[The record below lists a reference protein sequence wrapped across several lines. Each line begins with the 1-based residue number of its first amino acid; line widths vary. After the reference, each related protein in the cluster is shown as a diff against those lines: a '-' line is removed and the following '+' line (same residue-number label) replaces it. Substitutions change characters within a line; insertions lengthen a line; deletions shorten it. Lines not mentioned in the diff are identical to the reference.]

1 MDVSAETADLVVRES
16 IQAAESAAKLAGEG
30 VKNVAALL
38 LAIAKQD
45 YKVVGETSSK
55 RLARDPTPAVV
66 ISLKKEDMGRFKK
79 YARDYGVLYFF
90 AQKRGNESGVINVV
104 SNQNYVAQ
112 LNAVMEAM
120 GYPIPQKEREDESP
134 KKAATR
140 APRERSSLVRGN
152 GSTPSRTKTADIE
165 QKPSVKKRLE
175 RLKAVSEQMREGQEK
190 IRSKT
195 K

>member
-90 AQKRGNESGVINVV
+90 AQKRGNESGIINVV

-120 GYPIPQKEREDESP
+120 GYPIPQKEREDETP

-140 APRERSSLVRGN
+140 APRERSSPARGN
-152 GSTPSRTKTADIE
+152 GSTLSRTKTVDTE

-175 RLKAVSEQMREGQEK
+175 GLKVVSDQMREGQEK

>member
-55 RLARDPTPAVV
+55 RLARDPTSAVV

-79 YARDYGVLYFF
+79 CAREYGVLYFF

-104 SNQNYVAQ
+104 CNQNYVAQ

-120 GYPIPQKEREDESP
+120 GYPIPQKEREDEMP
-134 KKAATR
+134 KKAVTR
-140 APRERSSLVRGN
+140 APRERSSPERGI
-152 GSTPSRTKTADIE
+152 GSTPSRTKAADIE

-175 RLKAVSEQMREGQEK
+175 GLRAVSEQMREGQEK

>member
-55 RLARDPTPAVV
+55 RLSRDPTPAVV

-90 AQKRGNESGVINVV
+90 AQKRGNESGIINVV

-120 GYPIPQKEREDESP
+120 GYPIPQKEREDETP

-140 APRERSSLVRGN
+140 APRERSSPVRGN
-152 GSTPSRTKTADIE
+152 GSTPSRMKTVDIE

-175 RLKAVSEQMREGQEK
+175 GLKAVSEQMREGQEK